1 MKLSGFTSVCLSI
14 TAFLCVLSAD
24 AQKDPIDTYVRSE
37 MQYQHIPGLALG
49 LYAQGKVVRTEGF
62 GMADVELKSSVG
74 PETLFNSGSL
84 ASNLLQQL

>member
-1 MKLSGFTSVCLSI
+1 M
-14 TAFLCVLSAD
+14 SAD